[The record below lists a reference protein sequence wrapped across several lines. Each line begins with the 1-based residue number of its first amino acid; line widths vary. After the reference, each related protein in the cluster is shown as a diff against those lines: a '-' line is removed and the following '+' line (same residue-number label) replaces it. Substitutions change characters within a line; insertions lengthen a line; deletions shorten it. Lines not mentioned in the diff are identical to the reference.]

1 MGALWE
7 GLAALPLEPGPGPG
21 PPVPES
27 GFPRGGWPRYASL
40 GLGPGAEETL
50 RIPETN
56 LEPKLLSMPRTM
68 LHFELPTAISMG
80 RGSLLVSLFACLF
93 ACLAEAWAL
102 KHGRSHENFIIR
114 NELSFVV

>member
-7 GLAALPLEPGPGPG
+7 GLATLLLEPGPGPG
-21 PPVPES
+21 PGPPLPES
-27 GFPRGGWPRYASL
+27 GFPWEGGGWPRYASL

-68 LHFELPTAISMG
+68 FPFELPTAIHMG
-80 RGSLLVSLFACLF
+80 RGSLFVSLFACLF
-93 ACLAEAWAL
+93 VWM
-102 KHGRSHENFIIR
+102 KPGF
-114 NELSFVV
+114 

>member
-7 GLAALPLEPGPGPG
+7 GLATLLLEPGPGPG
-21 PPVPES
+21 PGPGPPLPES
-27 GFPRGGWPRYASL
+27 GFPWEGGGWPRYASL

-68 LHFELPTAISMG
+68 LPFELPTAIHMG
-80 RGSLLVSLFACLF
+80 RGSLFVSLFACLF
-93 ACLAEAWAL
+93 VWM
-102 KHGRSHENFIIR
+102 KPGF
-114 NELSFVV
+114 